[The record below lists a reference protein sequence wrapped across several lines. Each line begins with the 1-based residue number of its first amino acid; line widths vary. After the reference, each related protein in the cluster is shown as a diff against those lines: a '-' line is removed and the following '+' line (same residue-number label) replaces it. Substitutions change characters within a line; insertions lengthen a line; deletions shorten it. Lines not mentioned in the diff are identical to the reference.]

1 MKFSDS
7 VKFTEAFRVPA
18 RTLLL
23 CHNIMGNASLARRLL
38 IPLGVRSPVN
48 PDTLLPVVCGTRVT

>member
-18 RTLLL
+18 RTLLY
-23 CHNIMGNASLARRLL
+23 CVMGNASLARGLL
-38 IPLGVRSPVN
+38 TPLGVCSPVN
-48 PDTLLPVVCGTRVT
+48 PDTLLPVVCGTRVTK